1 MTRARPG
8 RARPDAERAAWLEA
22 DAPARRDRAMRRL
35 LTALAIACLA
45 APAAASADSGVN
57 KLLTDACKDEHI
69 DGHYTQAQY
78 KKALEQL
85 PTDADEYTACRDV
98 LQRGRLAALGS
109 GKKSNANNANN
120 ASNAN
125 NGNGGGGGGTTGGG
139 GGGTTTGGG
148 GSTGSSGSSGAPP
161 ADPVANAT
169 PAQKKAIAQAGQTA
183 KAVNVGGKLVQ
194 PGELGIGAISGSGH
208 SVPTPLAAL
217 MVLLAA
223 GALGG
228 GGWWLWRRV
237 LARRFG

>member
-35 LTALAIACLA
+35 LTDLAIACLA

-109 GKKSNANNANN
+109 GKKSNANNAT
-120 ASNAN
+120 
-125 NGNGGGGGGTTGGG
+125 NGTAGGGGG
-139 GGGTTTGGG
+139 TTGGG
-148 GSTGSSGSSGAPP
+148 GSTGSSGSSGAPA

-237 LARRFG
+237 LPRRLG

>member
-1 MTRARPG
+1 
-8 RARPDAERAAWLEA
+8 
-22 DAPARRDRAMRRL
+22 MRRL

-45 APAAASADSGVN
+45 APAVASADSGVN

-120 ASNAN
+120 GTA
-125 NGNGGGGGGTTGGG
+125 GGGGG
-139 GGGTTTGGG
+139 TTGGG
-148 GSTGSSGSSGAPP
+148 GSTGSSGSSGAPA

-194 PGELGIGAISGSGH
+194 PGELGLGAISGSGH

-237 LARRFG
+237 LPRRLG

>member
-8 RARPDAERAAWLEA
+8 QARPAAGSNA
-22 DAPARRDRAMRRL
+22 AAPARRDRAMRRL

-78 KKALEQL
+78 KKALEAL

-109 GKKSNANNANN
+109 GKKNT
-120 ASNAN
+120 
-125 NGNGGGGGGTTGGG
+125 GGGGGSTGSTGGGGTTGGR
-139 GGGTTTGGG
+139 GG
-148 GSTGSSGSSGAPP
+148 GSTGSSGSSGAPNP
-161 ADPVANAT
+161 DPIATAT
-169 PAQKKAIAQAGQTA
+169 PAQKKALAKAGQSA
-183 KAVNVGGKLVQ
+183 KPVNVGGKLVQ
-194 PGELGIGAISGSGH
+194 PGELGLGAMSGSAH
-208 SVPTPLAAL
+208 TVPTPLAAL
-217 MVLLAA
+217 IALLAA
-223 GALGG
+223 GALSG
-228 GGWWLWRRV
+228 GGWWLWRSV

>member
-1 MTRARPG
+1 
-8 RARPDAERAAWLEA
+8 
-22 DAPARRDRAMRRL
+22 MRRL

-109 GKKSNANNANN
+109 GKKRNANNANN
-120 ASNAN
+120 GTA
-125 NGNGGGGGGTTGGG
+125 GGGGG
-139 GGGTTTGGG
+139 TTGGG
-148 GSTGSSGSSGAPP
+148 GSTGSSGSSGAPA

-237 LARRFG
+237 LPRRLG

>member
-1 MTRARPG
+1 
-8 RARPDAERAAWLEA
+8 
-22 DAPARRDRAMRRL
+22 MRRL
-35 LTALAIACLA
+35 LTALAIACLV

-85 PTDADEYTACRDV
+85 PTDADEYTACRDI

-109 GKKSNANNANN
+109 GKKSNGGGGG
-120 ASNAN
+120 
-125 NGNGGGGGGTTGGG
+125 NGTTGTGGGGGGTTGGG
-139 GGGTTTGGG
+139 GG
-148 GSTGSSGSSGAPP
+148 SAGSSGSPAAPNP
-161 ADPVANAT
+161 DPIASAT
-169 PAQKKAIAQAGQTA
+169 PAQKKAIAAAGQSA
-183 KAVNVGGKLVQ
+183 KPVNIGGKLVQ
-194 PGELGIGAISGSGH
+194 PGELGLGAMSGSGH

-223 GALGG
+223 GALCG
-228 GGWWLWRRV
+228 GGWWLWRSV

>member
-1 MTRARPG
+1 
-8 RARPDAERAAWLEA
+8 
-22 DAPARRDRAMRRL
+22 MRRL

-45 APAAASADSGVN
+45 APAVASADSGVN

-120 ASNAN
+120 
-125 NGNGGGGGGTTGGG
+125 GTGGG
-139 GGGTTTGGG
+139 GGGTTGGG
-148 GSTGSSGSSGAPP
+148 GSTGSSGSSGAPA

-237 LARRFG
+237 LPRRLG

>member
-1 MTRARPG
+1 
-8 RARPDAERAAWLEA
+8 
-22 DAPARRDRAMRRL
+22 MRRL

-78 KKALEQL
+78 KKALEEL

-120 ASNAN
+120 GTA
-125 NGNGGGGGGTTGGG
+125 GGGGG
-139 GGGTTTGGG
+139 TTGGG
-148 GSTGSSGSSGAPP
+148 GSTGSSGSSGAPA

-237 LARRFG
+237 LPRRLG

>member
-1 MTRARPG
+1 
-8 RARPDAERAAWLEA
+8 
-22 DAPARRDRAMRRL
+22 MRRL

-120 ASNAN
+120 GTA
-125 NGNGGGGGGTTGGG
+125 GGGGG
-139 GGGTTTGGG
+139 TTGGG
-148 GSTGSSGSSGAPP
+148 GSTGSSGSSGAPA

-194 PGELGIGAISGSGH
+194 PGELGVGAISGSGH
-208 SVPTPLAAL
+208 SIPTPLAAL

-237 LARRFG
+237 LPRRLG